1 MAKHAKTDGKAAK
14 AAKAAGRGT
23 VVTVVATAKGVAAT
37 GRGVNKALNFC
48 MSPLCLHD
56 ARTARCSRKCCN

>member
-1 MAKHAKTDGKAAK
+1 MAKHAKTGGKATK

-48 MSPLCLHD
+48 CHPFCLHD
-56 ARTARCSRKCCN
+56 ARTAKCKRDCCN